1 VIAALRVRREL
12 SQAKFL
18 VYQDNPGEG
27 QQAPIFKR
35 FYWWES
41 ECTERMM
48 RKFGITIEKRSFKEL
63 GARAKAL
70 PDDGAEATNREWKVP
85 TRGVSRHSLNSATKL
100 YQAVRQDLDA
110 DPNIRAVGINCL
122 NESHFSDTT
131 PCLAWNRLY
140 MEGGFIWGC
149 EGDTVSMLTKFI
161 LHRSLGAPVV
171 MTNLYPF
178 LLGDAALKHER
189 ISNFPK
195 VKGDPRDYILV
206 AHCGYLGV
214 VPQTFATSWEL
225 KPKVLSIV
233 DENAAVMDARLPEG
247 SITLAKIHPN
257 FDRITVAE
265 GELEGYAQYPGSD
278 CLNGGVVR
286 VANGPKLMTH
296 LASHHYILMTGHQM
310 PEIEITAPIFGLEI
324 ESI

>member
-1 VIAALRVRREL
+1 
-12 SQAKFL
+12 
-18 VYQDNPGEG
+18 
-27 QQAPIFKR
+27 
-35 FYWWES
+35 
-41 ECTERMM
+41 
-48 RKFGITIEKRSFKEL
+48 
-63 GARAKAL
+63 
-70 PDDGAEATNREWKVP
+70 
-85 TRGVSRHSLNSATKL
+85 
-100 YQAVRQDLDA
+100 
-110 DPNIRAVGINCL
+110 
-122 NESHFSDTT
+122 
-131 PCLAWNRLY
+131 